1 MRKILILGAGRS
13 SFVLIK
19 YLLENAE
26 QNNWF
31 VRVADFSKDL
41 AQKILGSSVNGDAI
55 SFDVNNNFLNIV
67 PYYHPSYLLILLY

>member
-19 YLLENAE
+19 YLLEHAE

-31 VRVADFSKDL
+31 VRIADFSEDL
-41 AQKILGSSVNGDAI
+41 AQKVLGSSKQGDAI
-55 SFDVNNNFLNIV
+55 SFDVNN
-67 PYYHPSYLLILLY
+67 